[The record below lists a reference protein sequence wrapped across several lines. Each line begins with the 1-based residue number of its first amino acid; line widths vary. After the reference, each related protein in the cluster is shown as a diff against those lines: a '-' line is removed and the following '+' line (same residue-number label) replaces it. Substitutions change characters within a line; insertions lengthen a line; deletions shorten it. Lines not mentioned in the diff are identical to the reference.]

1 MNIIMMHGL
10 PGTGKSFVAQ
20 KIAERFPN
28 SIVLKTVQFRHDT
41 SSSSVDRFDENNPKT
56 RREKDDSYKL
66 LCEAARVALEK
77 GKTPILDGT
86 FHKKY
91 RREWVYQIGSE
102 MKANIIVVSTTCE
115 ESVVFDRLKHR
126 EKQENTDAF
135 LKSKEA
141 YELLSSQQDLLI
153 ENVEMIKVDSSKGFN
168 VDALI
173 GRLQAK
179 FK

>member
-56 RREKDDSYKL
+56 RKEKDDSYKL

-91 RREWVYQIGSE
+91 RREWVYQLGSE
-102 MKANIIVVSTTCE
+102 MKADVIVVSTTCE

-126 EKQENTDAF
+126 EKQENADAF

-141 YELLSSQQDLLI
+141 YEIMKQQQDELNDTGILI
-153 ENVEMIKVDSSKGFN
+153 KRLDTTELNIGEFTTWLN
-168 VDALI
+168 LI
-173 GRLQAK
+173 LS
-179 FK
+179 